1 MANVMIVDD
10 SDAIRMVLKDILV
23 IGQHNLVAELSSGIG
38 ALEEYTK
45 TRPDITLLDMA
56 MPKKDGLAVLKEIIS
71 HNPKAKVIMVSASD
85 NQETIRECIKA
96 GASTYILKPFN
107 FQEVLN
113 IISTV
118 VKSQTD

>member
-38 ALEEYTK
+38 ALEQYTK
-45 TRPDITLLDMA
+45 SNPDIVLLDMA
-56 MPKKDGLAVLKEIIS
+56 MPKKDGLTVLKEVIS
-71 HNPKAKVIMVSASD
+71 YNPKAKVIMISASD
-85 NQETIRECIKA
+85 NQETIKECIRS

-107 FQEVLN
+107 FQDVLK
-113 IISTV
+113 IINDV
-118 VKSQTD
+118 VKSQAD